1 MNKIFNDTIANI
13 LIVGGSVSLALI
25 SFYESRRRRKIEK
38 ELEWQK
44 AETEVYKEIY
54 KEMNDLHTAVLKD
67 LDKVMNE
74 KDQTIKVL
82 RQELRKN
89 MES

>member
-13 LIVGGSVSLALI
+13 LVIGGSALLI
-25 SFYESRRRRKIEK
+25 ATNIYESRKRSKVQK
-38 ELEWQK
+38 ELEWYK
-44 AETEVYKEIY
+44 SEAEVCKEIY
-54 KEMNDLHTAVLKD
+54 KEMNDLHMAIFKD
-67 LDKVMNE
+67 FDRQMNE

-89 MES
+89 MEL

>member
-13 LIVGGSVSLALI
+13 LLIGGSALLVATNI
-25 SFYESRRRRKIEK
+25 YESRKRSKVQK
-38 ELEWQK
+38 KLEWYK
-44 AETEVYKEIY
+44 SEAEVY
-54 KEMNDLHTAVLKD
+54 KEMNDLHMAVFKD

>member
-13 LIVGGSVSLALI
+13 LIIGGSALLVATNI
-25 SFYESRRRRKIEK
+25 YESRKRSKIQK
-38 ELEWQK
+38 ELEWYK
-44 AETEVYKEIY
+44 SEAEVYKEF
-54 KEMNDLHTAVLKD
+54 NDLHMAMFKD
-67 LDKVMNE
+67 LDRKMDE

>member
-13 LIVGGSVSLALI
+13 LLIGGSALLVATNI
-25 SFYESRRRRKIEK
+25 YESRKRSKVQK
-38 ELEWQK
+38 KLEWYK
-44 AETEVYKEIY
+44 SEAEVYKEIY
-54 KEMNDLHTAVLKD
+54 KEMNDLHMAVLKD